1 MRERDPAVQQAIKIC
16 QLVPENQ
23 PRQIVLFAPRCGLGI
38 PWRARIRGRGAVAN
52 DRAAAPMR
60 TEERV
65 HGLGRREEQSESMTR

>member
-1 MRERDPAVQQAIKIC
+1 MKIC

-52 DRAAAPMR
+52 DRAAPPMR

-65 HGLGRREEQSESMTR
+65 HGLGRREEQSESITR